1 MGFKTLVRCGAVTA
15 LAGLGM
21 AAVPAGAVT
30 EVHTIDLSAC
40 TIIVEGSTPVFGTNG
55 DDVICGDDSRNIIYA
70 LGGNDIVLGF
80 GGNDLIF
87 MGNGTSVPGRDIASF
102 TTENGQFGA
111 QLGYDLA
118 IGGAGNDL
126 IYGGNGD
133 DLLFST
139 GGDRNELWGQNG
151 NDQLSSDF
159 VVHAA
164 EYLNHH
170 EVDEAPFG
178 ARMIGGNGHDRC
190 DGLPPSTFA
199 SCEFSLNT
207 FD

>member
-15 LAGLGM
+15 IAGLGL

-30 EVHTIDLSAC
+30 EVSTIDLSAC

-70 LGGNDIVLGF
+70 LGGNDIVFGF

-87 MGNGTSVPGRDIASF
+87 MGNGTSVPSVEF
-102 TTENGQFGA
+102 VEVTTENGTFSA
-111 QLGYDLA
+111 QRGIDLA
-118 IGGAGNDL
+118 VGGAGNDL

-151 NDQLSSDF
+151 DDELHADF
-159 VVHAA
+159 VIHAA

-170 EVDEAPFG
+170 EVDEGPFG
-178 ARMIGGNGHDRC
+178 ARIIGGNGNDRC
-190 DGLPPSTFA
+190 FGFPPSTFA
-199 SCEFSLNT
+199 SCESSPISQL
-207 FD
+207 